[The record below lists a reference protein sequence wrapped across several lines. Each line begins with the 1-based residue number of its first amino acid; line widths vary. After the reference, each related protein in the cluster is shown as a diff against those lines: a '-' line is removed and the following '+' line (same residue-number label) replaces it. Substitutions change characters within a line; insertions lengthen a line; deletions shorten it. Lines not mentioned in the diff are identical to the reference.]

1 MTTLIHVFEHLN
13 EPNKFLKHL
22 HSNILSANGF
32 LYIEVPNIETT
43 HFADPTHC
51 FTYSLKSLEFILKK
65 NNFEIV
71 ILEKNNLYNNKK
83 NIINRQFQDNIHCLA
98 KRVDK
103 VDFNDLPLQGKI
115 IYKEVKKSHN
125 IILNKFIFKKM
136 NELIVNLS
144 SLIIIFISKFLSL
157 FSPKISIKFYEYM
170 WRIKKLIKR

>member
-1 MTTLIHVFEHLN
+1 
-13 EPNKFLKHL
+13 
-22 HSNILSANGF
+22 GF

-51 FTYSLKSLEFILKK
+51 FTYSIKSLEFVLKK

-83 NIINRQFQDNIHCLA
+83 NIINRKFQDNIHCLA

-103 VDFNDLPLQGKI
+103 VDFNNLPLQGKV

-125 IILNKFIFKKM
+125 IILNKFMFSKVKEFI
-136 NELIVNLS
+136 INLL
-144 SLIIIFISKFLSL
+144 SLIILFISKFLSL
-157 FSPKISIKFYEYM
+157 LSPKISINFFEYI
-170 WRIKKLIKR
+170 WKIKKYIKR